1 MAETEFTAVRITRE
15 TWNEIDRLKQKTR
28 LSKAEIVRQAVEV
41 LKDRTDLGAQVFQTQ
56 TTTEKTN

>member
-15 TWNEIDRLKQKTR
+15 TWNEIDKLKQQTR

-41 LKDRTDLGAQVFQTQ
+41 LKGRTVGAQVFHTQ
-56 TTTEKTN
+56 TTEKTN